1 MDKKEGEQQNERR
14 TVRSDSGRNFLLEA
28 NFYGNGCFLAISE
41 GEHRLG
47 AISVALSSQNNTNAA
62 KVIPSK
68 HDPVFVSTISE
79 KVASMTNGICIL
91 SFYAKEQLS
100 LDDMKAIMG
109 EVMQVVGARKD
120 VK

>member
-1 MDKKEGEQQNERR
+1 MDEGEQNERR

-28 NFYGNGCFLAISE
+28 NFFGNGCFLAISE
-41 GEHRLG
+41 GQRRLG
-47 AISVALSSQNNTNAA
+47 AVSVAISSQNNVNAA

-91 SFYAKEQLS
+91 SFHAKEQLS

>member
-1 MDKKEGEQQNERR
+1 MEKGEQNERR
-14 TVRSDSGRNFLLEA
+14 TTVRSNSGKIFLLEA
-28 NFYGNGCFLAISE
+28 FFYSNGCFLAISE
-41 GEHRLG
+41 EGHRRLG
-47 AISVALSSQNNTNAA
+47 AVSVAISSQNNVNAA

-68 HDPVFVSTISE
+68 HDPVFVSTVSE

-91 SFYAKEQLS
+91 SFHAKEQLS

-109 EVMQVVGARKD
+109 EVMQLVGARKD